1 MEKDKNRLLLVLLLL
16 ARLLLSKGSPDVK
29 RQAVL
34 PLGRASTAGECI
46 NDTLRLGREA
56 REVDRFSGSLRTI
69 TSVILLV
76 TKHQIMRIDSREHVD

>member
-34 PLGRASTAGECI
+34 ALGRASTAGECI